1 MDKIR
6 DANAMTTKD
15 ILIKLEEIRDSI
27 PCGCDSDI
35 DLVTGV
41 CIGNKY
47 GYPVDK

>member
-6 DANAMTTKD
+6 DANDMTTLD
-15 ILIKLEEIRDSI
+15 VLMYLEEIRDSI

-35 DLVTGV
+35 DLVTGK
-41 CIGNKY
+41 CSANKY